1 MDDQQYEFK
10 PLAEMSDKEFE
21 DYLFTL
27 LHDPGCTQIR
37 MEVFSEAIYRIK
49 DRAETIS
56 RLRIN
61 NTKVF
66 HKKLTHPHVTLG
78 VER

>member
-1 MDDQQYEFK
+1 MDNQQYELK

-21 DYLFTL
+21 DYLFSLTYQNVRL
-27 LHDPGCTQIR
+27 AYPAII
-37 MEVFSEAIYRIK
+37 VEAIYRIK

-56 RLRIN
+56 KLQ
-61 NTKVF
+61 
-66 HKKLTHPHVTLG
+66 KLTHPYVTLG